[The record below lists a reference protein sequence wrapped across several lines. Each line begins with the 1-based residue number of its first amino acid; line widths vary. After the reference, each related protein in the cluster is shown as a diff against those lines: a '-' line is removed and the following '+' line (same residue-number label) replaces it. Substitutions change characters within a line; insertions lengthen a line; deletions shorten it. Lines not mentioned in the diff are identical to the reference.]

1 MGWLAGDEGAM
12 AAGCDCDTAMAG
24 RRELGHHMAP
34 TFNPPVSSLCR
45 LYII

>member
-1 MGWLAGDEGAM
+1 MGWLAGDEAAM
-12 AAGCDCDTAMAG
+12 ASGCGCDTAMVG

-34 TFNPPVSSLCR
+34 FNPPVSSLCP